1 MTNVPSRYD
10 VVIVGGGSA
19 GCILASRLSQDRSR
33 TVLLLEAG
41 HGYPPDGFPD
51 DLTNAAT
58 IGIEPTHTW
67 GYQSVPGS
75 TAHSIAA
82 YAGRVL
88 GGGSTINGGIARR
101 ARPGDFN
108 CWQGKH
114 DLPDWTFATA
124 LETYKAM
131 ENTTAGENRW
141 HGRCGPWPIHQS
153 TMNEL
158 TPAVH
163 AFIEAGA
170 AAGFPRV
177 DDFNGEHRGGV
188 GSEMKNVVDG
198 KRVNTAIIY
207 LSADVRARPN
217 LFLRPDTQVDRI
229 GFIGKRAS
237 AVHLVGGEVIDA
249 GEIIL
254 SAGVFGSPAILLR
267 SGIGPARH
275 LHQLGIDLLADLPVG
290 ERLQEQPMYSLGYLL
305 KPSTG
310 AIPPS
315 GSGVLW
321 IRSSEGAED
330 ELDLQLSV
338 SVQPDLDDR
347 GESIRVLRIWA
358 ALVLPRSFGTLRL
371 KSRDP
376 KVTPRID
383 YNFLADS
390 SDRRRLMELMKLT
403 RSLAKTEP
411 LASLIDREVLPG
423 PNVETDAQL
432 EAALGAGLT
441 TYYHATATA
450 PMGGENDPAAVVDE
464 VGRVRQIKN
473 LRVVDASILPQ
484 ALSTPNNLTT
494 MMVAERIAASFA

>member
-1 MTNVPSRYD
+1 MTDVPSRYD

-19 GCILASRLSQDRSR
+19 GCVLAGRLSEDPSR

-101 ARPGDFN
+101 ARPSDFT

-114 DLPDWTFATA
+114 DLPGWSFSTA

-131 ENTTAGENRW
+131 EHTTAGEDRW
-141 HGRCGPWPIHQS
+141 HGRSGPWPIHQF
-153 TMNEL
+153 TMEEL

-163 AFIEAGA
+163 AFVEAAA

-177 DDFNGEHRGGV
+177 NDFNGEHRGGV

-207 LSADVRARPN
+207 LPADVRARPN
-217 LFLRPDTQVDRI
+217 LFLRTDTEVDRI
-229 GFIGKRAS
+229 GFAGKRAT
-237 AVHLVGGEVIDA
+237 AVHLVGGEIIEA

-275 LHQLGIDLLADLPVG
+275 LRELGIGLVADLPVG

-310 AIPPS
+310 AVPPG

-338 SVQPDLDDR
+338 SVQPDLDHR

-376 KVTPRID
+376 RVTPRID
-383 YNFLADS
+383 YNFL
-390 SDRRRLMELMKLT
+390 SDPFDRSRLLELMKLA
-403 RSLAKTEP
+403 RSLANKEP
-411 LASLIDREVLPG
+411 LASLIDREILPG
-423 PNVETDAQL
+423 PQVETEAQL
-432 EAALGAGLT
+432 AAALDAGLT

-464 VGRVRQIKN
+464 AGRVRQIAN

-494 MMVAERIAASFA
+494 MMVAERIAATFA

>member
-1 MTNVPSRYD
+1 MTNLPSRYD

-19 GCILASRLSQDRSR
+19 GCILASRLSENPSR

-41 HGYPPDGFPD
+41 HGYPPGGFPD
-51 DLTNAAT
+51 DLTDAAT

-101 ARPGDFN
+101 ARPSDFA
-108 CWQGKH
+108 CWQRVHG
-114 DLPDWTFATA
+114 LPDWSFSKA

-131 ENTTAGENRW
+131 ENTAAGESRW
-141 HGRCGPWPIHQS
+141 HGRSGPWPIHQS
-153 TMNEL
+153 TMGEL

-163 AFIEAGA
+163 AFVEAA
-170 AAGFPRV
+170 VAAGFPRV

-207 LSADVRARPN
+207 LSAAVRARSN
-217 LFLRPDTQVDRI
+217 LFLQPDTQVDRI
-229 GFIGKRAS
+229 GFEGRRATT
-237 AVHLVGGEVIDA
+237 VLLVGGEVIDA
-249 GEIIL
+249 DEIIL
-254 SAGVFGSPAILLR
+254 SAGVFGSPAVLLR

-275 LHQLGIDLLADLPVG
+275 LHQLGIDLVADLPVG
-290 ERLQEQPMYSLGYLL
+290 DRLQEQPMYSLGYLL

-310 AIPPS
+310 AVPHG

-338 SVQPDLDDR
+338 SVQPDLDAR
-347 GESIRVLRIWA
+347 GESVRVLRIWA

-376 KVTPRID
+376 RVTPRID
-383 YNFLADS
+383 YNFLSDP
-390 SDRRRLMELMKLT
+390 SDRPRLTELVKLA

-411 LASLIDREVLPG
+411 LASLIDREISPG
-423 PNVETDAQL
+423 PGVKTDAQL
-432 EAALGAGLT
+432 QAALGAGLT

-450 PMGGENDPAAVVDE
+450 PMGGETDPAAVVDE
-464 VGRVRQIKN
+464 VGRVRKMEN

-484 ALSTPNNLTT
+484 AISTPNNLTT
-494 MMVAERIAASFA
+494 MMVAERIAATFA